1 MLDIDFFKKINDTYG
16 HQVGDRVLE
25 ELGVI
30 LKDTIREGDY
40 AARYGGEE
48 FAVILPN
55 TSLSDAAMVAE
66 RVRKTV
72 EETQIS
78 KKIEIGE
85 ITISAGVASFDKST
99 MKKASDL
106 VEKADTGVYKA
117 KHSGRNKVECI
128 E

>member
-1 MLDIDFFKKINDTYG
+1 
-16 HQVGDRVLE
+16 
-25 ELGVI
+25 
-30 LKDTIREGDY
+30 
-40 AARYGGEE
+40 
-48 FAVILPN
+48 
-55 TSLSDAAMVAE
+55 MVAE

-78 KKIEIGE
+78 KKIEIE
-85 ITISAGVASFDKST
+85 KITISAGVTSFDKST